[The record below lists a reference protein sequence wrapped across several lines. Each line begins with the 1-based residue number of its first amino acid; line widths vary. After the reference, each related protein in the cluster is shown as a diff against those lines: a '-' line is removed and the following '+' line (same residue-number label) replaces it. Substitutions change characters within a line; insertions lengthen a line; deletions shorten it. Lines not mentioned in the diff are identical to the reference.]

1 MASASGKTDFD
12 AKLAGFLEKAGKA
25 YYARDP
31 AERKRRAAMEAVTET
46 GGLEKGITA
55 LEPELE
61 NYLARVSPSSRRS
74 LRNRAS
80 GLSPQQQREF
90 LASMQMGDIEFQ
102 SDVQA
107 RMPEEAD
114 LVDPSRFRLHTFRDG
129 SWPTK
134 GIYVPKDAPEGQ
146 TKAFQVGREIV
157 DFPLDPDTVNVF
169 GAENA
174 NPRIQ
179 AHEYRHR
186 QGIEG
191 TKKERLFG
199 TSELMN
205 RFQDLMGSK
214 NKKEL
219 QESVE
224 QFSAAMYSTHLLN
237 EADKAKAEAIY
248 FATGSDSTLE
258 ELSQSVKTLL
268 NIPLIQNLV
277 TTQDQRVA
285 RAGEDVPF
293 RDRMTVDDFRR
304 SNFYK
309 TNIEE
314 PSFLDRSER
323 EEPSWLDRLKKAM
336 RDS

>member
-1 MASASGKTDFD
+1 MASASGK
-12 AKLAGFLEKAGKA
+12 
-25 YYARDP
+25 
-31 AERKRRAAMEAVTET
+31 
-46 GGLEKGITA
+46 EKGITA

-74 LRNRAS
+74 LRNYAS

-90 LASMQMGDIEFQ
+90 LASMQMGDIRFQ
-102 SDVQA
+102 SEVQA

-114 LVDPSRFRLHTFRDG
+114 LVDPSRFRLHTFRGG

-134 GIYVPKDAPEGQ
+134 GIYVPKNAPEGR
-146 TKAFQVGREIV
+146 TKAMQVGYEIV

-169 GAENA
+169 GVENA

-191 TKKERLFG
+191 IDKDRMFG
-199 TSELMN
+199 TSEIMN

-219 QESVE
+219 LASVE
-224 QFSAAMYSTHLLN
+224 LLSDAIHSN
-237 EADKAKAEAIY
+237 RLVSKTDRDKAKTIYYAIG
-248 FATGSDSTLE
+248 ADSTLE

-268 NIPLIQNLV
+268 NIPLIQNIV
-277 TTQDQRVA
+277 STGRRRAARVE
-285 RAGEDVPF
+285 EDAPF
-293 RDRMTVDDFRR
+293 KDRMTVDDFRR

-336 RDS
+336 RNS